1 MKKFLM
7 MYRFP
12 LLVYLVALI
21 VIGYRIYNDTYYL
34 LALGR
39 AIEHLGIPTTDPLIM
54 GGDYPVVIQ
63 QWLYAL
69 GLWKLYGILG
79 MIGVYIVSMVAGL
92 GILLIFYRICLLV
105 SDKNIFLSQTITLYF
120 AIFFYLLSYGAV
132 TRPQVFSSLML
143 IGALFLL
150 ERMAKGPLVADSPVR
165 PFHQPP
171 CVHVAAAPIPDRCL
185 LVGERDSREIPPGVL
200 SAAGAPSAAL
210 AAAHAG
216 WRPDRWAAQ
225 SLRSGRDDVFHAGR
239 TRRGSFS

>member
-21 VIGYRIYNDTYYL
+21 VIGYRIDNDTYYL

-39 AIEHLGIPTTDPLIM
+39 AIERLGIPTTDPLIM

-69 GLWKLYGILG
+69 GLWKLYSMSG

-105 SDKNIFLSQTITLYF
+105 SDKNLFLSQTITLYF
-120 AIFFYLLSYGAV
+120 AI
-132 TRPQVFSSLML
+132 
-143 IGALFLL
+143 
-150 ERMAKGPLVADSPVR
+150 
-165 PFHQPP
+165 
-171 CVHVAAAPIPDRCL
+171 
-185 LVGERDSREIPPGVL
+185 
-200 SAAGAPSAAL
+200 
-210 AAAHAG
+210 
-216 WRPDRWAAQ
+216 
-225 SLRSGRDDVFHAGR
+225 
-239 TRRGSFS
+239 